1 MPPSQT
7 KEVIERELNAP
18 LEDVFE
24 WIDLEKPLGSASIS
38 QVTVLLLPMPDRPQ
52 GTYDH
57 STSASGQI
65 MQNALHYLISTT
77 K

>member
-1 MPPSQT
+1 MPPAQT

-38 QVTVLLLPMPDRPQ
+38 QVSFLLL
-52 GTYDH
+52 
-57 STSASGQI
+57 
-65 MQNALHYLISTT
+65 LISYTHASAVSLVVKQSVRAT
-77 K
+77 LHRLQNHAK